1 MSGVE
6 SSSARSSVHFAAPAL
21 PQFSDFDESITV
33 LVEDTKGLPQFVFL
47 VVLVRSFGHHLKE
60 FFKIDQSFA

>member
-1 MSGVE
+1 MSEVE
-6 SSSARSSVHFAAPAL
+6 SNGARSSVHFAASAL
-21 PQFSDFDESITV
+21 PQLSDFDKAIAI
-33 LVEDTKGLPQFVFL
+33 LVEDTKGLPQFVLL